1 MADPSTRLMPL
12 KKGRHWRVQ
21 ITWPNGATRQ
31 FGKFDSQLE
40 AFEWINAHPGLT
52 EQAMVPL
59 GVIPRKRTKRRF
71 KPATKN
77 SHWGFSAKG
86 LEKLGIDPRSLNLLR
101 TATGPKFVPEGLG
114 ALLEIIGDNIR
125 RWRVA
130 AGLSQDALAER
141 LEVDRGYVS
150 QIENGRV
157 NLTMKMLWK
166 FAIVLEVKASQLL
179 HRRFL
184 DP

>member
-1 MADPSTRLMPL
+1 M
-12 KKGRHWRVQ
+12 
-21 ITWPNGATRQ
+21 
-31 FGKFDSQLE
+31 
-40 AFEWINAHPGLT
+40 
-52 EQAMVPL
+52 
-59 GVIPRKRTKRRF
+59 
-71 KPATKN
+71 
-77 SHWGFSAKG
+77 
-86 LEKLGIDPRSLNLLR
+86 
-101 TATGPKFVPEGLG
+101 PEGLG